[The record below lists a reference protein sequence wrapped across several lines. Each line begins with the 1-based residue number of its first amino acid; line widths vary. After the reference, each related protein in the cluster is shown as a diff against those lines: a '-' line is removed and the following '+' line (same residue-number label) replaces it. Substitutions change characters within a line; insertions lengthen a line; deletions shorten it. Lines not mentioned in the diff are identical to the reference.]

1 MEPKTVLIA
10 EDDEDNFF
18 FLKVSLRTEK
28 FNILRARNG
37 REAVDIIRS
46 NPDIILILMDL
57 KMPGMD
63 GFEAT
68 KAIKVMRPD
77 IPILAVTAYAM
88 TGDEIKTL
96 EAGCDGYIAKPFT
109 REQMLELIG
118 QYINIQPD

>member
-57 KMPGMD
+57 KMPDMD